1 MTGYDLSWEQ
11 QKWVNELHPYI
22 ILHNNQTTQFCSN
35 ALHSYALTSKFFVV
49 WRLELFSEMA
59 KSGLLQPSSDD
70 SNSSKTKKKQPNK
83 QQQQQPIVA
92 PKKEDSICVANKPV
106 KITTPVSIL
115 IESLVKNLCMA
126 YEKDHKKATVVYNLI
141 CDKLF
146 QMKLIDESYTMKE
159 FEGMRSQYQKA
170 FYQLFNAA
178 MGSDSAV
185 PLAPVR
191 PNCEII
197 SSHYHDEFDE
207 MEYIAGGGFGQV
219 SNSFWSF

>member
-1 MTGYDLSWEQ
+1 
-11 QKWVNELHPYI
+11 
-22 ILHNNQTTQFCSN
+22 
-35 ALHSYALTSKFFVV
+35 
-49 WRLELFSEMA
+49 MA
-59 KSGLLQPSSDD
+59 KSGSLKPSGDD
-70 SNSSKTKKKQPNK
+70 TNNSTTKKKPPEKQPVVSPQFN
-83 QQQQQPIVA
+83 
-92 PKKEDSICVANKPV
+92 KKEDTLCVANTPV

-146 QMKLIDESYTMKE
+146 QMKLIDESYTMEE

-170 FYQLFNAA
+170 FYQVFSAA

-185 PLAPVR
+185 PLGPLR
-191 PNCEII
+191 PTCEII

-207 MEYIAGGGFGQV
+207 LEYIAGGGFGQV
-219 SNSFWSF
+219 SKRFTALIFISANNVGKNLDGMLIFVCPILSNFDCCSTNLRPFFIQVAQQLQIAL

>member
-1 MTGYDLSWEQ
+1 MIRCASGVE
-11 QKWVNELHPYI
+11 V
-22 ILHNNQTTQFCSN
+22 
-35 ALHSYALTSKFFVV
+35 
-49 WRLELFSEMA
+49 SEMA
-59 KSGLLQPSSDD
+59 KSGLLEPSNDA
-70 SNSSKTKKKQPNK
+70 NNKNTVTEKKPVVSSQCSKPHNM
-83 QQQQQPIVA
+83 
-92 PKKEDSICVANKPV
+92 KEDPICVVNKPV
-106 KITTPVSIL
+106 KVTTPVSIL

-178 MGSDSAV
+178 MGSENSV
-185 PLAPVR
+185 PLRPVW
-191 PNCEII
+191 PNSEII

-207 MEYIAGGGFGQV
+207 LEYIAGGGFGQV
-219 SNSFWSF
+219 RLILMPNQTIFCAYFIRA